1 VTARSNLSGMTTEPP
16 FDIGVLCRSHPSG
29 QRQLLEDFGEEQLR
43 RSAWQSNVQV
53 SPRPISLY
61 VHVPCS
67 YGSCFDCGGNGS
79 LGREPARSEHY
90 VARLLQ
96 ELRLIAP
103 LFDMRREVFQLH
115 LGGGTAHFLGP
126 TQLSRL
132 LVGLAGGFRL
142 SRATERDFSIALDPR
157 RVREGDIALL
167 ARLGFNRVSLGVL
180 DFDLRVQQ
188 AVNRLQSVGETLAVI
203 EACRRNGVR
212 SVSVD
217 LVYGLPLQTPDGFA
231 RTLDIVVAAQPE
243 RVVLRAHRQVAQAD
257 LSGPEAR
264 LTLLQQAV
272 DRLGVAGY
280 RHIGMGLFALAEDDL
295 ARAQE
300 TGGLHRNFI
309 GYTTYSGC
317 DLVGLGAGA
326 ISHIGSSLSQN
337 HPEISGW
344 EAALAQ
350 NQLPVARGLELS

>member
-1 VTARSNLSGMTTEPP
+1 MTAGSNRWLMTTEPA
-16 FDIGVLCRSHPSG
+16 FDIGVLCRSHPCG

-43 RSAWQSNVQV
+43 RSAWRSNIQV

-67 YGSCFDCGGNGS
+67 YGSCFDCGGNVS
-79 LGREPARSEHY
+79 LAREPGRSEHY

-103 LFDMRREVFQLH
+103 LFDTRREVFQLH

-142 SRATERDFSIALDPR
+142 SRATEREFSMALDPR
-157 RVREGDIALL
+157 RVGERDIALL

-188 AVNRLQSVGETLAVI
+188 ALNRVQRVAETLAVI
-203 EACRRNGVR
+203 EACRRNGLR

-217 LVYGLPLQTPDGFA
+217 LIYGLPLQTPDGFA
-231 RTLDIVVAAQPE
+231 RTLDIVIAAQPE
-243 RVVLRAHRQVAQAD
+243 RVAVRAHRQVAQAA
-257 LSGPEAR
+257 LPGPEAR
-264 LTLLQQAV
+264 LTLLQQAL
-272 DRLGVAGY
+272 DRLGAAGY
-280 RHIGMGLFALAEDDL
+280 RHIGMGLFALSEDDL

-309 GYTTYSGC
+309 GYTTHADC

-337 HPEISGW
+337 HPEVSGW

-350 NQLPVARGLELS
+350 NQLPVARGLELG